1 MREPEKKRLHDMAE
15 AYICDY
21 IRTPIGRFGGSL
33 SSVRTDDLGA
43 VPLRALIERNAGV
56 DWQAVDDVVY
66 GCANQAGED
75 NRNVARMALLL
86 AGLPKEVP
94 GSTVNRL
101 CGSGMDATI
110 IAARAIKA
118 GEAELMISGGVES
131 MSRAPFVMPKA
142 DTAFSRN
149 AEIHDT
155 TIGWR
160 FVNPLMK
167 KQYGIDSMPETGE
180 NVAED
185 FSVSRADQDAFAVR
199 SQDKAVAAQANG
211 RLALEITPVTIP
223 QRKGDAV
230 IVGKDE
236 HPRAGTTVESLAKLP
251 TPFRQGGT
259 VTAGN
264 ASGVNDGAAALIV
277 ASEAAA
283 RKYGLTPVARILGG
297 ATAGVEPRIMGIGPA
312 PATQKLC
319 ARLGLKPSQ
328 FDVIELNEAFAS
340 QGIAVLRQLGIAED
354 AAHVNPNGGAIALG
368 HPLGMSGARISG
380 TAALELRERG
390 GRYAL
395 ATMCIG
401 VGQGIAIALER
412 V

>member
-1 MREPEKKRLHDMAE
+1 MAE

>member
-230 IVGKDE
+230 VVGKDE

-264 ASGVNDGAAALIV
+264 ASGVNDGAAALVV

-283 RKYGLTPVARILGG
+283 RKYGLTPIARILGG

-319 ARLGLKPSQ
+319 ARLDLKPSQ

-368 HPLGMSGARISG
+368 HPHGMSGARISG

>member
-1 MREPEKKRLHDMAE
+1 MAE
-15 AYICDY
+15 AFICDY

-43 VPLRALIERNAGV
+43 VPLKALMERNAGV
-56 DWQAVDDVVY
+56 DWAAVDDVVY

-101 CGSGMDATI
+101 CGSGMDAIT

-118 GEAELMISGGVES
+118 GEAELMIAGGVES

-142 DTAFSRN
+142 ETAFSRN
-149 AEIHDT
+149 AEIYDT

-185 FSVSRADQDAFAVR
+185 FSVSRADQDAFAAR
-199 SQDKAVAAQANG
+199 SQAKAAAAQENG
-211 RLALEITPVTIP
+211 RLAKEITAVTIP
-223 QRKGDAV
+223 QRKGDPIV
-230 IVGKDE
+230 VGKDE
-236 HPRAGTTVESLAKLP
+236 HPRATSVEALAKLP

-283 RKYGLTPVARILGG
+283 KKYGLTPIARILGG
-297 ATAGVEPRIMGIGPA
+297 AATGVEPRIMGMGPVT
-312 PATQKLC
+312 ATQKLC
-319 ARLGLKPSQ
+319 ARLGLKPQ
-328 FDVIELNEAFAS
+328 DFDVVELNEAFAS

-368 HPLGMSGARISG
+368 HPLGMSGARIAG
-380 TAALELRERG
+380 TAALELRERKA
-390 GRYAL
+390 RLAL

-401 VGQGIAIALER
+401 VGQGIALALQR
-412 V
+412 D